1 METKVLAAIREDE
14 GAKKLHDEETAS
26 NETFRDPP
34 MPDRRGRKRGDRM
47 MPGSEKRQKT
57 RQINCSHCKRSG
69 HNKTGC
75 ETLKAEIAA
84 KAAEAAEQAA
94 AAAQAAASQQRYTS
108 NTAQD
113 QSRDRHTNDD
123 SNTTERTTQP
133 GNTYGMYYHNGRIRC
148 NLEYLVFGTQNILT
162 R

>member
-1 METKVLAAIREDE
+1 
-14 GAKKLHDEETAS
+14 
-26 NETFRDPP
+26 
-34 MPDRRGRKRGDRM
+34 M

-57 RQINCSHCKRSG
+57 RQIKCGYCKKSG

-75 ETLKAEIAA
+75 GELKAKI
-84 KAAEAAEQAA
+84 AAEAAQ
-94 AAAQAAASQQRYTS
+94 AAAQAAAAAEAAASQERYTS
-108 NTAQD
+108 NTAQN
-113 QSRDRHTNDD
+113 QSSNRHTNND

-148 NLEYLVFGTQNILT
+148 DMEYLVFGTKNTLT

>member
-1 METKVLAAIREDE
+1 
-14 GAKKLHDEETAS
+14 
-26 NETFRDPP
+26 
-34 MPDRRGRKRGDRM
+34 M

-57 RQINCSHCKRSG
+57 RQIKCGYCKGPG
-69 HNKTGC
+69 HNKTGW

-84 KAAEAAEQAA
+84 A
-94 AAAQAAASQQRYTS
+94 AAAQAAAAAASQQRYTS

-123 SNTTERTTQP
+123 SNTTERTRQP

-148 NLEYLVFGTQNILT
+148 NMEYLVFGTQDIC
-162 R
+162 RR